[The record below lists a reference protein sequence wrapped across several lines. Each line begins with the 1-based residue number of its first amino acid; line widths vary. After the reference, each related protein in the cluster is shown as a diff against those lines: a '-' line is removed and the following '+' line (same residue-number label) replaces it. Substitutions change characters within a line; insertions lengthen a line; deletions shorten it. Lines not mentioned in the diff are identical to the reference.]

1 MKQQV
6 LKDRGGRIEF
16 YGQSTIQSARITIK
30 DLGNANLATSIVDK
44 AASVTSLSTTVNDT
58 MAVAATT
65 ITLTSTTGIKPWTR
79 HLVGPNTLG
88 ESEWVLI
95 EEVTSSTVVKVADPA
110 GLRHSYAAGDLFQ
123 LPRVSYDISTDVA
136 EAEALGTY
144 RARWML
150 TIGENSTTATG
161 GTTTT
166 ITVLDA
172 GATAAYVGAP
182 VVVELD
188 TDTFYSEERTIT
200 AIASAGGTTTLTV
213 DEAFSEAPASADNL
227 YIDAHIRWED
237 QLFDIV
243 YQKMQPTLTTAD
255 LEKRW
260 PDMRLEQY
268 KEQQGSGFQEQIRV
282 AWEDMLD
289 DIAAVSGKNPA
300 LWIGRSDG
308 WERPHAMG
316 LFASLAERGLRPNLG
331 QGVDVME
338 YIAMVQRKYKKALT
352 NAIADQGNWYD
363 EDEDLDADTTELDP
377 GIRVAVR
384 R

>member
-16 YGQSTIQSARITIK
+16 FGKSTIQSARVTIK

-79 HLVGPNTLG
+79 YLVGPNTLG

-110 GLRHSYAAGDLFQ
+110 GLRHSYAAADLFQ

-144 RARWML
+144 RARWRL
-150 TIGENSTTATG
+150 VIGENSATATG
-161 GTTTT
+161 GSTSTIELDDADATT
-166 ITVLDA
+166 
-172 GATAAYVGAP
+172 AYVGAP
-182 VVVELD
+182 VVVALD
-188 TDTFYSEERTIT
+188 SDTFYTEERTIT
-200 AIASAGGTTTLTV
+200 GISSAGGTTTITV
-213 DEAFSEAPASADNL
+213 DEVFSEAVSTDAV
-227 YIDAHIRWED
+227 YIDGSIRWEE

-243 YQKMQPTLTTAD
+243 YQRMNPTLTTAD

-260 PDMRLEQY
+260 PDLRLEQF
-268 KEQQGSGFQEQIRV
+268 KEQQGSGFEEQIRV

-300 LWIGRSDG
+300 LWIGRADA

-316 LFASLAERGLRPNLG
+316 LFAALAERGLRPNLG
-331 QGVDVME
+331 SGVDALA
-338 YIAMVQRKYKKALT
+338 YIDRAQSAYKKMLAT
-352 NAIADQGNWYD
+352 AIKDPGNWYD
-363 EDEDLDADTTELDP
+363 EDEDLDADTTELGQ
-377 GIRVAVR
+377 GIRVAITR
-384 R
+384 